1 MFIFKKN
8 LFQEVFRS
16 ELRQELAVLL
26 FFQLLLSFRLQ
37 FRSLIWFY
45 CSNCQVTWII
55 RIS

>member
-16 ELRQELAVLL
+16 ELCQELAVLL

-37 FRSLIWFY
+37 FRSFIWFY
-45 CSNCQVTWII
+45 CSNCQVTLII
-55 RIS
+55 